1 MTKARDIADFSVD
14 VVNDTTPQLGGNL
27 DGNGNTID
35 LSGNTTALSLP
46 RGTTSQQPT
55 PSNANEGAIR
65 YDTDD
70 DVVYYSTGVNWIKI
84 AAQVP
89 SLLSVTGDLYVGQ
102 ASTLTLSGT
111 NFLVSNLVVNFT
123 QTSDSI
129 NSNVTVTPT
138 SETAATVSV
147 PAAVYNNV
155 TAGNAVTIKVTNSD
169 NIQSGGMR

>member
-55 PSNANEGAIR
+55 PSTGNEGAIR

-70 DVVYYSTGVNWIKI
+70 DVVYYSTGSNWIKI

-89 SLLSVTGDLYVGQ
+89 SLLSVTGNLYVGQ
-102 ASTLTLSGT
+102 ATT
-111 NFLVSNLVVNFT
+111 
-123 QTSDSI
+123 
-129 NSNVTVTPT
+129 
-138 SETAATVSV
+138 
-147 PAAVYNNV
+147 
-155 TAGNAVTIKVTNSD
+155 
-169 NIQSGGMR
+169 